1 MDIKRVIVRK
11 PVSDANKKAGIKLIC
26 SMDVQKIQGM
36 LRNFSE
42 SSDEEKMN
50 YMHIIVALDTAAHLL
65 GFCKFL
71 DLLDFISIY
80 GPDALL

>member
-11 PVSDANKKAGIKLIC
+11 QVSDADKKAGIKLIC

-36 LRNFSE
+36 LQNFAE

-50 YMHIIVALDTAAHLL
+50 CMHIIVALDTAAHLL
-65 GFCKFL
+65 GFCTLL
-71 DLLDFISIY
+71 DLSDFIFIY

>member
-1 MDIKRVIVRK
+1 MNIKRVIVRK

-26 SMDVQKIQGM
+26 SMDVPKIQGM
-36 LRNFSE
+36 LQNFAE

-50 YMHIIVALDTAAHLL
+50 CMCIIMALDTAAHLL
-65 GFCKFL
+65 GFCTL
-71 DLLDFISIY
+71 IDLLDFISIY